1 MNGDEKDAIV
11 QGGMFEEYDY
21 FSVDNIRPVR
31 WWDEKDVVI
40 REQPG
45 LKKVDH
51 NITYEDMEMTSVKE
65 V

>member
-1 MNGDEKDAIV
+1 
-11 QGGMFEEYDY
+11 MFEEYDY

-65 V
+65 VIT